1 MNIEIDGLKVAID
14 QAKASDWHTFSLLRK
29 ANGKSEF
36 EQFDILMELV
46 EYITDQT
53 EESIVAHLGG
63 DSAQASEVIALVSQI
78 IKAATPKN

>member
-1 MNIEIDGLKVAID
+1 MKATIDGLKVEID

-29 ANGKSEF
+29 AKGED
-36 EQFDILMELV
+36 QLGQLDVLLELV
-46 EYITDQT
+46 EYVSDQT

-63 DSAQASEVIALVSQI
+63 DSAQAAEVIEFITEV

>member
-1 MNIEIDGLKVAID
+1 MVEIDGLKVEVD
-14 QAKASDWHTFSLLRK
+14 SKKASDWHAFSLLRK
-29 ANGKSEF
+29 ANGADQF
-36 EQFDILMELV
+36 EQLAVLMELI

-63 DSAQASEVIALVSQI
+63 DTAQAADVIALVSGI